1 MNPAL
6 IAAWL
11 AGEAIVSWRIVH
23 QEHRI
28 PAPGELLGITGL
40 FVAGA
45 LVADIYPAAS
55 NLIVVGLW
63 GLDVAAF
70 MNVLPQGLGKQIAQT
85 ELAQG
90 APAAAEGGGGPL
102 VQPSNARQFSTGG

>member
-23 QEHRI
+23 TEHRI

-45 LVADIYPAAS
+45 LISDIYPAAS

-70 MNVLPQGLGKQIAQT
+70 MNVLPQGLGKQIQT
-85 ELAQG
+85 VEQAQG
-90 APAAAEGGGGPL
+90 APGPNTAGEGGGGPL
-102 VQPSNARQFSTGG
+102 LATG

>member
-6 IAAWL
+6 VAAWL

-23 QEHRI
+23 REHRV

-40 FVAGA
+40 FLAGA

-55 NLIVVGLW
+55 TLIVVALF
-63 GLDVAAF
+63 GLDVAAL
-70 MNVLPQGLGKQIAQT
+70 MNVLPQGLGKEISAVETAQSGT
-85 ELAQG
+85 AG
-90 APAAAEGGGGPL
+90 NTAGSGGKL
-102 VQPSNARQFSTGG
+102 